1 MNPRDAGRAVA
12 EQYQP
17 YHPWGGL
24 GAKTLRLR
32 QLALNLNI
40 TQGVDARYV
49 IDLDTNRSMPAS
61 GAGLP
66 RSLPLSR
73 EDLAA
78 PMNDLDPIMTFKLPD
93 DGVPFSNDTSS
104 PDIDVE
110 TAWSQDLVK
119 IKLESGEVRSFHA
132 ADFPSGHYFEV
143 GAVLNACELQC
154 IPVISIASLMHL
166 LLSALFWP

>member
-1 MNPRDAGRAVA
+1 MNPRDAGRVVA

-32 QLALNLNI
+32 QLVLNLNI

-49 IDLDTNRSMPAS
+49 IDLDTNRSMLAS

-66 RSLPLSR
+66 RRLSR

-78 PMNDLDPIMTFKLPD
+78 PMDDLDPIMTFKLPD

-104 PDIDVE
+104 PDINAE

-119 IKLESGEVRSFHA
+119 IKLESGEVRSFQA

-143 GAVLNACELQC
+143 GAILDACEVQRL
-154 IPVISIASLMHL
+154 PVISIASLMHL
-166 LLSALFWP
+166 LLLALFWP